1 MLIINTLRINSQLQK
16 NMNWFLVFIG
26 GGLGSLLR
34 FGLSILLKN
43 TAGTF
48 PVSTLVSNVT
58 ASFIIGILA
67 GWGLKNSLSEEY
79 KWLLATGFCGGF
91 STFSTFSNETVQL
104 FQNGNGLNAFINIF
118 ISIALCLSATILGL
132 KMC

>member
-1 MLIINTLRINSQLQK
+1 LRINSQLQK

-34 FGLSILLKN
+34 YGLSILLKN
-43 TAGTF
+43 TATTF
-48 PVSTLVSNVT
+48 PVSTLVSNVA

-67 GWGLKNSLSEEY
+67 GWGLKNALSEEY

-104 FQNGNGLNAFINIF
+104 FQNGNDLTAFTNIL
-118 ISIALCLSATILGL
+118 ISIVLCLSATMLGL